1 MNYRVSDL
9 IIRIKN
15 ATRAKRKRV
24 VLDNLKINK
33 AICKVLVTEGF
44 LEGFDTEE
52 REGKKFLVA
61 LVKYEKRNPILTDV
75 LVVSKPSLRKYA
87 TASELPQ
94 IQRKGRHTIILSTNK
109 GIMTG
114 REALKKNMGGEILF
128 RIW

>member
-15 ATRAKRKRV
+15 AARANRRIV
-24 VLDNLKINK
+24 VFENLKINK

-44 LEGFDTEE
+44 LEGFDNEV
-52 REGKKFLVA
+52 RDDKKVIVA
-61 LVKYEKRNPILTDV
+61 KIKYEKRSPILTDV
-75 LVVSKPSLRKYA
+75 LIVSKPSLRRYA
-87 TASELPQ
+87 TAKEIPD
-94 IQRKGRHTIILSTNK
+94 IQRRGRHTIILSTNK

-114 REALKKNMGGEILF
+114 KEAMKKNMGGEILF

>member
-1 MNYRVSDL
+1 MNHRVSDL

-15 ATRAKRKRV
+15 AASAKRKEV
-24 VLDNLKINK
+24 VFDNFKINK
-33 AICKVLVTEGF
+33 AILKVLVSEGF
-44 LEGFDTEE
+44 LEGFNVDT
-52 REGKKFLVA
+52 RDGRKVLIA
-61 LVKYEKRNPILTDV
+61 IIKYEKRSPVFTDV

-87 TASELPQ
+87 TFKQIPE

-114 REALKKNMGGEILF
+114 KEALKKNMGGEILF

>member
-15 ATRAKRKRV
+15 AIRARRREV
-24 VLDNLKINK
+24 AFDNLKINK

-44 LEGFDTEE
+44 LEGFEIATKDD
-52 REGKKFLVA
+52 RKIIVA
-61 LVKYEKRNPILTDV
+61 KIKYERRIPNFTDV

-87 TASELPQ
+87 GACEIPE
-94 IQRKGRHTIILSTNK
+94 IQRKGKHTIILSTNK

-114 REALKKNMGGEILF
+114 REAIKRNMGGEILF

>member
-1 MNYRVSDL
+1 MNHRVSDL

-15 ATRAKRKRV
+15 ATRAKRREV

-44 LEGFDTEE
+44 LEGFEAGIKDD
-52 REGKKFLVA
+52 RKVIIAKI
-61 LVKYEKRNPILTDV
+61 KYDKRVPNFTDV

-87 TASELPQ
+87 SASEIPG
-94 IQRKGRHTIILSTNK
+94 IQRKGKHTIILSTNK

-114 REALKKNMGGEILF
+114 REAIKRNMGGEILF

>member
-1 MNYRVSDL
+1 MNHRVSDL

-15 ATRAKRKRV
+15 AIRAKRREV
-24 VLDNLKINK
+24 AFDNLKINK

-44 LEGFDTEE
+44 LESFEIGMKDD
-52 REGKKFLVA
+52 RKIIIAKI
-61 LVKYEKRNPILTDV
+61 KYDKRIPNFTDV

-87 TASELPQ
+87 AASEILG

>member
-1 MNYRVSDL
+1 MNHRVSDL

-15 ATRAKRKRV
+15 ATRANRREV
-24 VLDNLKINK
+24 ALDNLKINK
-33 AICKVLVTEGF
+33 AICKVLVSEGF
-44 LEGFDTEE
+44 LESFEIGTK
-52 REGKKFLVA
+52 EGKKVIIA
-61 LVKYEKRNPILTDV
+61 KIKYDKRIPNFTDV
-75 LVVSKPSLRKYA
+75 LIVSKPSLRKYA
-87 TASELPQ
+87 SASEIPG

>member
-1 MNYRVSDL
+1 MNYRISDL

-15 ATRAKRKRV
+15 ATRSRRKEV
-24 VLDNLKINK
+24 VFDNFKINK

-44 LEGFDTEE
+44 LEGFEAAIKD
-52 REGKKFLVA
+52 GKKVLVA
-61 LVKYEKRNPILTDV
+61 KIKYEKRIPNFTDV

-87 TASELPQ
+87 AVSEIPG
-94 IQRKGRHTIILSTNK
+94 IQRKGKHTIILSTNK

-114 REALKKNMGGEILF
+114 REAIKRNMGGEILF

>member
-15 ATRAKRKRV
+15 AIRARRKEV
-24 VLDNLKINK
+24 ALDNLKINK

-44 LEGFDTEE
+44 LESFEIVIKDD
-52 REGKKFLVA
+52 KKVIIA
-61 LVKYEKRNPILTDV
+61 KIKYEKRIPVFTDV

-87 TASELPQ
+87 TVKEIPG